1 MLTITKKTENETI
14 TFTLEGRLDTSTAT
28 DLENEIK
35 DSLSGINELIF
46 DFEKLDYISSSGL
59 RVLLLAQKIMLKQG
73 NMRIINVNDDVKEIF
88 ELTGFSDIMD
98 IK

>member
-1 MLTITKKTENETI
+1 MLTITKKTENETS

-73 NMRIINVNDDVKEIF
+73 NMCIINVNDDVKEIF